1 MGECRK
7 GWEWSVQP
15 VIVMWNRVYTD
26 SECI

>member
-7 GWEWSVQP
+7 GWEWSVQR
-15 VIVMWNRVYTD
+15 VIVMWNRVYAD